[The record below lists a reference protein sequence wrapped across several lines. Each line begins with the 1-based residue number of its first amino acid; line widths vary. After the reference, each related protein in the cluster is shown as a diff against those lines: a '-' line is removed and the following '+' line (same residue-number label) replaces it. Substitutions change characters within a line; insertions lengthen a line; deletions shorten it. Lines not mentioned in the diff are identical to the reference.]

1 MTTKN
6 FDDVLTT
13 TRDARGVVTLTLNDP
28 ARFNALGAE
37 MLSALQQAL
46 DDAGR
51 DESVR
56 VVVLAAAGKAFC
68 AGHNLKDMAANPE
81 LAYYQKLFAQCSR
94 MMLTIHKLPVPVI
107 ARVQGMATA
116 AGCQLVAQCDLAV
129 AADSASFAT
138 SGIHYGLF
146 CATPSVPLVRN
157 VPAKRAME
165 MLLTG
170 DFIDAPTA
178 LAQGL
183 LNRVVPADALDAEV
197 EKLVESILQKPRVA
211 VAMGKALV
219 YQQRELGI
227 DAAYQ
232 LAGQTM
238 ATTETPMLEDVG
250 RWAEAFLRPTVL
262 VEFAALAACL
272 GLAWLLVSLLQR
284 GLHRGDPRS
293 ILFGTRIVDGALF
306 PLALLCLAY
315 VARTV
320 LLQWVPLAVFKV
332 AVPVLVSLVVIRIG
346 VKVLQVAYPD
356 AAWVRPIERSIS
368 WLAWL
373 GMVLWVTGLLPLVLE
388 E

>member
-13 TRDARGVVTLTLNDP
+13 TRDARGVLTLTLNDP

-51 DESVR
+51 DEAVR

-94 MMLTIHKLPVPVI
+94 VMLAIHKLPVPVI

-170 DFIDAPTA
+170 DFIDAATA
-178 LAQGL
+178 LDQGL
-183 LNRVVPADALDAEV
+183 VNRVVPADALDAEI
-197 EKLVESILQKPRVA
+197 EQLVQSILQKPRVA

-219 YQQRELGI
+219 YQQRELGR

-232 LAGQTM
+232 LAGQAM
-238 ATTETPMLEDVG
+238 AANMMDEAAQEG
-250 RWAEAFLRPTVL
+250 ARAFAEKR
-262 VEFAALAACL
+262 
-272 GLAWLLVSLLQR
+272 Q
-284 GLHRGDPRS
+284 
-293 ILFGTRIVDGALF
+293 
-306 PLALLCLAY
+306 
-315 VARTV
+315 
-320 LLQWVPLAVFKV
+320 
-332 AVPVLVSLVVIRIG
+332 PVWKR
-346 VKVLQVAYPD
+346 
-356 AAWVRPIERSIS
+356 
-368 WLAWL
+368 
-373 GMVLWVTGLLPLVLE
+373 
-388 E
+388 

>member
-13 TRDARGVVTLTLNDP
+13 TRDARGVLTLTLNDP

-37 MLSALQQAL
+37 MLAALQQAL

-51 DESVR
+51 DEAVR

-94 MMLTIHKLPVPVI
+94 VMLAIHKLPVPVI

-170 DFIDAPTA
+170 DFIDAATA
-178 LAQGL
+178 LDQGL
-183 LNRVVPADALDAEV
+183 VNRVVPADALDAEI
-197 EKLVESILQKPRVA
+197 EQLVQSILQKPRVA

-219 YQQRELGI
+219 YQQRELGL

-232 LAGQTM
+232 LAGQAM
-238 ATTETPMLEDVG
+238 AANMMDEAAQEG
-250 RWAEAFLRPTVL
+250 ARAFAEKRQP
-262 VEFAALAACL
+262 
-272 GLAWLLVSLLQR
+272 AWKR
-284 GLHRGDPRS
+284 
-293 ILFGTRIVDGALF
+293 
-306 PLALLCLAY
+306 
-315 VARTV
+315 
-320 LLQWVPLAVFKV
+320 
-332 AVPVLVSLVVIRIG
+332 
-346 VKVLQVAYPD
+346 
-356 AAWVRPIERSIS
+356 
-368 WLAWL
+368 
-373 GMVLWVTGLLPLVLE
+373 
-388 E
+388 